1 MWVVGGVTKGTKVL
15 RWLALQGSPQA
26 GRWSAGCSQYNQ
38 GETDGDN
45 TVILE
50 GDLKPGE
57 LVITDLALKTGAK

>member
-1 MWVVGGVTKGTKVL
+1 V
-15 RWLALQGSPQA
+15 AGSPGEVYRLVDGQPVA
-26 GRWSAGCSQYNQ
+26 VNIIR